1 MEHLSKNRK
10 ITIMLTILVS
20 MLFSSLS
27 QTIVDTALPRIVS
40 DLGGM
45 DYYTWIYT
53 IYMLSTSI
61 MVILV
66 GKLSDIYGRKVF
78 LLSGITVFMLGAFL
92 SGTSTSMVQLI
103 VYRGIQGLGGGTIMS
118 ASMTTVADLFSP
130 AERGKWQ
137 GVMGGVFGLSS
148 VIGPTLGGY
157 VVDHWAWHWI
167 FWVFLPLGLVALIFI
182 NVLYPKHERN
192 GEKEKVDYLGALF
205 LVVTLI
211 PLLLGFTWA
220 GTKYNWGS
228 TQIVSMFSIAI
239 IGVILF
245 LIAESKVAN
254 PILPLYLFKNSIF
267 SISNLMGFLIGMGMF
282 GSIMFIPLFVQGVIG
297 SSATQSGVVLMP
309 MTLSLVVAS
318 AISGQITSRSGRYKI
333 LAIFGSAIVA
343 FGMFLLSKM
352 DIHTTNS
359 TVTMNMIVLGSGMGI
374 IMPLFVLT
382 VQNAVDKKLLGVATS
397 AVQLFRQIGG
407 TVGVSVMGTV
417 MNHSMNNHLTKNIT
431 PQEQSL
437 LSKMGMGHINNPQV
451 LFDPKQI
458 AQIKAMIPQQAMHI
472 FEQVLATIR
481 ESLAVGIKDV
491 FFYGFLLMAA
501 NIIIVFFLK
510 EIPLRKSMNE
520 ETQNTMNSELI
531 EQN

>member
-1 MEHLSKNRK
+1 MEHLENNKK

-53 IYMLSTSI
+53 IYMLATSI

-78 LLSGITVFMLGAFL
+78 LLSGIAVFMLGAFL

-103 VYRGIQGLGGGTIMS
+103 IYRGLQGVGGGTIMS

-167 FWVFLPLGLVALIFI
+167 FWIFLPLGLVALVFI
-182 NVLYPKHERN
+182 YVLYPKHEKQ

-205 LVVTLI
+205 LVMTLI

-220 GTKYNWGS
+220 GTKYDWGS
-228 TQIVSMFSIAI
+228 TQIFSLFSIAI
-239 IGVILF
+239 VGVVLF
-245 LIAESKVAN
+245 LFAESKVAN
-254 PILPLYLFKNSIF
+254 PILPLQLFKNSIF

-318 AISGQITSRSGRYKI
+318 AISGQITSRTGKYKY
-333 LAIFGSAIVA
+333 LAVIGTTIVA
-343 FGMFLLSKM
+343 IGMYLLSRM
-352 DIHTTNS
+352 NIHTTNS
-359 TVTMNMIVLGSGMGI
+359 RVTINMIILGSGMGI

-407 TVGVSVMGTV
+407 TVGVSIMGTI
-417 MNHSMNNHLTKNIT
+417 MNHSMNNNLTKEIT
-431 PQEQSL
+431 PDAQSL
-437 LSKMGMGHINNPQV
+437 LSKVGLDHINNPQV
-451 LFDPKQI
+451 LFDPKRI
-458 AQIKAMIPQQAMHI
+458 EQIKAMIPPQSMHV

-481 ESLAVGIKDV
+481 DSLAVGIRDV
-491 FFYGFLLMAA
+491 FFYGFLLMAL
-501 NIIIVFFLK
+501 NIGIVFFLK
-510 EIPLRKSMNE
+510 EIPLRKSMDE
-520 ETQNTMNSELI
+520 EHHNSTNSELL